1 MFDQNSFTPLRWA
14 SMYGHKEAA
23 QVLLENG
30 ARDDLLSAA
39 ARGDLESMEELISPP
54 GNASSAIDLV
64 NTPNRGG
71 ETALMWATNA
81 GHVEAMKL
89 LLKHNSKP
97 DHRDQHGFTAL
108 MNASQHGHL
117 GAIRLLVKERADINA
132 TEPED
137 NESPLTM
144 AMHCARS
151 DAVALLLE
159 LGAQKPDDFNEDAS
173 RAEKH

>member
-1 MFDQNSFTPLRWA
+1 
-14 SMYGHKEAA
+14 MYGHKEGA
-23 QVLLENG
+23 QILLENG
-30 ARDDLLSAA
+30 ARDDMLSAA
-39 ARGDLESMEELISPP
+39 ARGDLEAMEELISPS
-54 GNASSAIDLV
+54 GHASSAIDVV

-71 ETALMWATNA
+71 ETPLMWATNL

-89 LLKHNSKP
+89 LFQHKAKA

-108 MNASQHGHL
+108 MGASQHGHL

-137 NESPLTM
+137 GETPLMM

-159 LGAQKPDDFNEDAS
+159 LGAEKPPDFNES
-173 RAEKH
+173 EAEAH